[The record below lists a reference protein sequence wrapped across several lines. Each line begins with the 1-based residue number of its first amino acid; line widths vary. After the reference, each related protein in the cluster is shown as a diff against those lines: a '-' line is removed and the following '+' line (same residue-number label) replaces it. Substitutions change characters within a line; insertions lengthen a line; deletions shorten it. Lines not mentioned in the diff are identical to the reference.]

1 MGPIYLLSCVAR
13 KWPSPAPARD
23 LYVSAWFQKASS
35 YAVRTGLPWF
45 VLSAKYGLVHP
56 DEVLAPYELTLN
68 TMPVTDR
75 RRWASRVLAQME
87 PRLEGINS
95 VVFLAGLRYR
105 EFLAPAL
112 QRLGV
117 DVSVP
122 MERLRNGEQLKWLT
136 RELSS

>member
-1 MGPIYLLSCVAR
+1 MGAIYLLSCVAQKR
-13 KWPSPAPARD
+13 TNPAPARD
-23 LYVSAWFQKASS
+23 LYISSWFQKARS
-35 YAVRTGLPWF
+35 YADRTGLPWF

-56 DEVLAPYELTLN
+56 DKVLAPYELTLN
-68 TMPVTDR
+68 TMRVADR
-75 RRWASRVLAQME
+75 RRWASGVLAQME
-87 PRLEGINS
+87 PRLEGANS

-105 EFLAPAL
+105 EFLGPAL

-122 MERLRNGEQLKWLT
+122 MERLRIGEQLKWLT